1 MADELL
7 KLRGR
12 LGLNNQL
19 AATLRAGIEVDIAE
33 CRCMLD
39 KYVPAVELQ
48 TDRIRIVTDRLCKAV
63 TELLGIEK
71 QIAEIKRDL
80 GE

>member
-1 MADELL
+1 
-7 KLRGR
+7 
-12 LGLNNQL
+12 
-19 AATLRAGIEVDIAE
+19 
-33 CRCMLD
+33 MLD

-48 TDRIRIVTDRLCKAV
+48 TDRIRIVTDRLCKSV
-63 TELLGIEK
+63 TELRGIEK